1 MPQSPPRVVAT
12 CRHKTRAGGR
22 TFNISHSLHSVNQ
35 LKVDSFSFLF
45 ACMYAATLT
54 QFTAMTPTSVF
65 QAGFRCTH
73 FAFRNHPPRTN
84 KNPQFSLKSSFLPG
98 NSDLDLPHLP
108 TSRQRRHHTGLHELF
123 RAFDPGLPRHLHA
136 SQTKR
141 VPKRAAE
148 HPTLNGPTPGE
159 RGRNAPSRSPTD
171 SIQPNRRDSGTPE
184 SVADAGEI
192 Q

>member
-1 MPQSPPRVVAT
+1 M
-12 CRHKTRAGGR
+12 
-22 TFNISHSLHSVNQ
+22 
-35 LKVDSFSFLF
+35 F

-108 TSRQRRHHTGLHELF
+108 TSRQRRRHTGLHELF

-184 SVADAGEI
+184 SVVGCGCWRDPVREERESHSRTQHPRWKLSNGEFHPEGHSRESPRE